1 MENSMLRKLAGL
13 IAGLAVCAWVAPGL
27 AQSGPNGG
35 QVAGTG
41 SHKAELVVSQTELT
55 VYLLED
61 GKLHDAKGT
70 TMRAVIQQA
79 GKTTT
84 IDFADQDG
92 KKLVARLPAPLDKGA
107 IVVISGKDHHGD
119 RFNARYV
126 IK

>member
-1 MENSMLRKLAGL
+1 MPRKLGL
-13 IAGLAVCAWVAPGL
+13 LVAGLAVLAWTLPGL

-35 QVAGTG
+35 LVAGSG
-41 SHKAELVVSQTELT
+41 SHKTELVVSQTDLT

-61 GKLHDAKGT
+61 GEVHESTGT
-70 TMRAVIQQA
+70 DMRAVIQQS

-84 IDFADQDG
+84 LKLADQAG
-92 KKLVARLPAPLDKGA
+92 KKLVAKLPAPLDKGA
-107 IVVISGKDHHGD
+107 IVVLTGKDHHGD

>member
-1 MENSMLRKLAGL
+1 MVRKLAGL
-13 IAGLAVCAWVAPGL
+13 IAGLAMLGLAVPGL

-35 QVAGTG
+35 MVAGTG
-41 SHKAELVVSQTELT
+41 SHKTELVVGQTDLT

-61 GKLHDAKGT
+61 GKPHESKGT

-84 IDFADQDG
+84 VEFADQDG
-92 KKLVARLPAPLDKGA
+92 KKLVAKLPAPLDKGA

-119 RFNARYV
+119 RFNARYT

>member
-1 MENSMLRKLAGL
+1 MTRKLAIL
-13 IAGLAVCAWVAPGL
+13 VAGLALIGMAMPGL

-35 QVAGTG
+35 MVGGAGN
-41 SHKAELVVSQTELT
+41 HKTELIVGQTELT

-70 TMRAVIQQA
+70 TMRAVIQQS

-84 IDFADQDG
+84 VDFADQDG
-92 KKLVARLPAPLDKGA
+92 KKLVAKLPAPLDKGA
-107 IVVISGKDHHGD
+107 IVVLSGKDHHGD
-119 RFNARYV
+119 RFNARFV

>member
-1 MENSMLRKLAGL
+1 MPRKIAGL
-13 IAGLAVCAWVAPGL
+13 IAGLALLAWAAPGL
-27 AQSGPNGG
+27 AQTGPNGG
-35 QVAGTG
+35 MVAGAG
-41 SHKAELVVSQTELT
+41 SHKTELVVGPTELT

-61 GKLHDAKGT
+61 GKPHESTGT

-84 IDFADQDG
+84 VDFADQAG
-92 KKLVARLPAPLDKGA
+92 KKLVAKLPAPLDKGA

-119 RFNARYV
+119 RFNARYA